1 MRATL
6 GKRILATVLLLLVT
20 LATWTTSFD
29 APAMSQVDAGMKRA
43 LVSFAGARALNAAI
57 SLAQGTEFS
66 AGFGAHITFSVG
78 EVLDPVN
85 DLVESF
91 SNLMLLASVAFGIQ
105 KVLLMIGQDALVK
118 WLLTGV
124 VAAWTACYLMA
135 KQRYRWLDVTLIL
148 MLMVRFAIPVVTLAT
163 DGIYQRFLAPEYEQ
177 SSVVLE
183 GSTDAM
189 NKTTMD
195 FREQAAGE
203 TTTQPE
209 TVPAPPTPA
218 PAEAQATREQP
229 QPGFL
234 DSMIRTI
241 RDNVNDVTAIA
252 SKLDP
257 RNYIEQLKEQA
268 SKATDH
274 IIHLMVVFVLQTV
287 LIPLFLLWAMYTAL
301 RGVLAGAFAL

>member
-1 MRATL
+1 MCIRD
-6 GKRILATVLLLLVT
+6 RLLVT

-135 KQRYRWLDVTLIL
+135 KQRYLSLI
-148 MLMVRFAIPVVTLAT
+148 
-163 DGIYQRFLAPEYEQ
+163 
-177 SSVVLE
+177 
-183 GSTDAM
+183 
-189 NKTTMD
+189 
-195 FREQAAGE
+195 
-203 TTTQPE
+203 
-209 TVPAPPTPA
+209 
-218 PAEAQATREQP
+218 
-229 QPGFL
+229 
-234 DSMIRTI
+234 
-241 RDNVNDVTAIA
+241 
-252 SKLDP
+252 
-257 RNYIEQLKEQA
+257 
-268 SKATDH
+268 H
-274 IIHLMVVFVLQTV
+274 I
-287 LIPLFLLWAMYTAL
+287 
-301 RGVLAGAFAL
+301 